1 MRIAVTGGNGKLGT
15 ATVGVLRD
23 AGHDV
28 VVLDAAG
35 ADRGAFTRVDLTD
48 LGQTMDA
55 LAGID
60 ERNAGLHAV
69 AHLAAIPAPGIMSD
83 AETFHHNLTAT
94 FNVFQACRRLGIRRI
109 AYASSET
116 VLGLPFQTPPPY
128 VPLDEEYDTRP
139 ESMYSVVKH
148 LEEELAR
155 KLVRW
160 DAELSISAL
169 RFSNVMTV
177 DDYAQFPSFDA
188 DPALR
193 AWNLWGYIDARDG
206 GHAVRLAL
214 ETALPGFEAYNV
226 FAADTVMSR
235 DSASLLA
242 ERFPAVEVRAEL
254 TGTQSLTSTEKA
266 ERMLGWRAAH
276 SWRDHA

>member
-15 ATVGVLRD
+15 ATVGVLRE
-23 AGHDV
+23 AGHEV
-28 VVLDAAG
+28 IVLDAAG
-35 ADRGAFTRVDLTD
+35 ADRSAFTRVDLTD

-60 ERNAGLHAV
+60 ERNGGLDAV
-69 AHLAAIPAPGIMSD
+69 AHLAAIPAPGILSD
-83 AETFHHNLTAT
+83 AGTFHHNLTAT

-139 ESMYSVVKH
+139 ESMYSLVKH

-169 RFSNVMTV
+169 RFSNVMAV
-177 DDYAQFPSFDA
+177 EDYARFPSFDA
-188 DPALR
+188 DPAQR

-226 FAADTVMSR
+226 FAADTVMTR

-242 ERFPAVEVRAEL
+242 ERFPGVEVRAEL
-254 TGTQSLTSTEKA
+254 GEHQSLTSTAKA

-276 SWRDHA
+276 SWRDHV

>member
-15 ATVGVLRD
+15 ATVGVLRE
-23 AGHDV
+23 AGHEV
-28 VVLDAAG
+28 IVLDAAG
-35 ADRGAFTRVDLTD
+35 ADRSAFTRVDLTD

-60 ERNAGLHAV
+60 ERNGGLDAV
-69 AHLAAIPAPGIMSD
+69 AHLAAIPAPGILSD
-83 AETFHHNLTAT
+83 AGTFHHNLTAT

-139 ESMYSVVKH
+139 ESMYSLVKH
-148 LEEELAR
+148 LEEELAG

-169 RFSNVMTV
+169 RFSNVMAV
-177 DDYAQFPSFDA
+177 EDYARFPSFDA
-188 DPALR
+188 DPAQR

-226 FAADTVMSR
+226 FAADTVMTR

-242 ERFPAVEVRAEL
+242 ERFPGVEVRAEL
-254 TGTQSLTSTEKA
+254 GEHQSLTSTAKA

-276 SWRDHA
+276 SWRDHV

>member
-1 MRIAVTGGNGKLGT
+1 MRIAVTGGNGKLGS
-15 ATVGVLRD
+15 ATVRALREH
-23 AGHDV
+23 GHDV

-35 ADRGAFTRVDLTD
+35 DDRSAFTRVDLTD
-48 LGQTMDA
+48 LGHTMDA

-60 ERNAGLHAV
+60 ERHGGLDAV
-69 AHLAAIPAPGIMSD
+69 AHLAAVPAPGLLTD
-83 AETFHHNLTAT
+83 AGTFHHNLTAT

-139 ESMYSVVKH
+139 ESMYSLVKH

-160 DAELSISAL
+160 DPQLSISAL
-169 RFSNVMTV
+169 RFSNVMDV
-177 DDYAQFPSFDA
+177 ADYAAFPGFDA
-188 DPALR
+188 DPEVR

-206 GHAVRLAL
+206 GEAVRLAL
-214 ETALPGFEAYNV
+214 ETARPGFEAYAV

-235 DSASLLA
+235 SSASLIA
-242 ERFPAVEVRAEL
+242 QRFPEVEVRGEL
-254 TGTQSLTSTEKA
+254 GEHQSLTSTDKA
-266 ERMLGWRAAH
+266 RRLLGWIPRH
-276 SWRDHA
+276 SWRDHV